1 MFLPVKEDKM
11 KLKVFYEKIY
21 NKIFSVPLFSK
32 LLKIPGVEKLLQ
44 YEIVSYLVFGV
55 LTTVVN
61 VLTYLGIGAL
71 VGEGYDEKIIYTL
84 KFADIVFDIKW
95 VLLINAIA
103 WIVSVLFAFVTNKL
117 FVFES
122 SSWKAGVVLKELMSF
137 LGARILSFII
147 FEELIFMLL
156 ITIGVH
162 HLIAKLAIAVFVVL
176 FNYVASKLVIF
187 RKKNSPKKT
196 NEQEDADA

>member
-1 MFLPVKEDKM
+1 MKEDKM

-21 NKIFSVPLFSK
+21 NRIFSIPLFAK

-61 VLTYLGIGAL
+61 MATYLGVGAL
-71 VGEGYDEKIIYTL
+71 VGEGYDEKILLTL
-84 KFADIVFDIKW
+84 NFGDRAFDIKW

-103 WIVSVLFAFVTNKL
+103 WVVSVLFAFVTNKL

-122 SSWKAGVVLKELMSF
+122 SSRKAGVVLKELTSF
-137 LGARILSFII
+137 VSARIISFIL
-147 FEELIFMLL
+147 FEELLFMLL
-156 ITIGVH
+156 INIGIH
-162 HLIAKLAIAVFVVL
+162 HLISKLAIAVFVVL
-176 FNYVASKLVIF
+176 FNYVTSKLVIF
-187 RKKNSPKKT
+187 RKKNSGEEKKQ
-196 NEQEDADA
+196 EQEDADA

>member
-1 MFLPVKEDKM
+1 M

-21 NKIFSVPLFSK
+21 NKIFSVPLFKK

-61 VLTYLGIGAL
+61 MLTYLGVGKL
-71 VGEGYDEKIIYTL
+71 VGDGYDEKIIYTL
-84 KFADIVFDIKW
+84 NISEFSYEIKW
-95 VLLINAIA
+95 VLVINAIA
-103 WIVSVLFAFVTNKL
+103 WIVSVLFSFVTNKL

-122 SSWKAGVVLKELMSF
+122 SSWKMKTLLKELTSF
-137 LGARILSFII
+137 VGARILSFLI
-147 FEELIFMLL
+147 FEELVFIIL
-156 ITIGVH
+156 INTFHIH
-162 HLIAKLAIAVFVVL
+162 HILSKLIIAVFVVV

-187 RKKNSPKKT
+187 RKKPAK
-196 NEQEDADA
+196 EDKNA